1 MDHCS
6 FRKGTSMKLDIK
18 DSPVF
23 DELTRQMNS
32 KPELIDA
39 SALWRASGRKR
50 NKSPRAWLCKDNI
63 VHDPGGSP
71 DVPIMITVE
80 TAFQYVQILCNKI
93 LMAANAV
100 FSNKLK
106 ADPARHVM
114 GYPDQIMGIL
124 AVGATMEGTSMTQ
137 EEAAAHITKQVAER
151 TSGLGEYAQETA
163 VAKAQRAVKLRPNT
177 IIKADR

>member
-1 MDHCS
+1 ME
-6 FRKGTSMKLDIK
+6 LDVK

-23 DELTRQMNS
+23 DELTRQMAA
-32 KPELIDA
+32 KPELVDA

-50 NKSPRAWLCKDNI
+50 NKSPRAWLCKDDI

-80 TAFQYVQILCNKI
+80 TAFRYVQILCDKI
-93 LMAANAV
+93 LLAANAV
-100 FSNKLK
+100 FWNKLK

-114 GYPDQIMGIL
+114 GCPNEIMGIV
-124 AVGATMEGTSMTQ
+124 AVGAVMEDRGMNQ
-137 EEAAAHITKQVAER
+137 DEAAAHITKHVAER
-151 TSGLGEYAQETA
+151 TAGLGEYAQETA

-177 IIKADR
+177 IIKGKRDF